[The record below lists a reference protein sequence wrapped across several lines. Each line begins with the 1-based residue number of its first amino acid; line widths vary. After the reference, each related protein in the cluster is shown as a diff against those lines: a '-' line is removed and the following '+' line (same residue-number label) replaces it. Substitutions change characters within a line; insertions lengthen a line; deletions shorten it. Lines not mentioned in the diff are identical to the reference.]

1 MIESLT
7 LSRIT
12 RKVDRMPKALI
23 IGAGV
28 AGPATALFLQKAG
41 WDAEIFESRPAPDA
55 FGGLFLNVATNGLAV
70 LETLGLRERLVSD
83 GHASPYLEMWSGR
96 GRRLGVV
103 PNGPAGEP
111 ERGSVVVRREWL
123 NEVLRDAADAAGIR
137 TRWGARL
144 ERIDEHGD
152 SVTAHFAD
160 GTSSR
165 GDILIGCDGVGSLTR
180 RWIDPNAPEPTYSG
194 IISVGGFSRV
204 PGLAPTPLAQHMI
217 FGARGFF
224 GYLVRED
231 GTVYWFAN
239 PTRAEADRDTLRA
252 VPSATW
258 IDELREI
265 HADDP
270 YPVPQILD
278 AVVGEAGAYGL
289 YDLTHVPHWHRGR
302 VVAVG
307 DAVHATSPSAGQGA
321 SLSLEDAATLAR
333 CLRDEP
339 DQGRAFS
346 EYERLRR
353 PRAEEV
359 VAYARSINKQKSV
372 TSSKIAIAL
381 RDLMLPLFL
390 TGAMTDD
397 RNNHLYNHTVP
408 WTEGVVPG
416 DR

>member
-1 MIESLT
+1 
-7 LSRIT
+7 
-12 RKVDRMPKALI
+12 MPRALV

-28 AGPATALFLQKAG
+28 AGPATALFLKKAG
-41 WDAEIFESRPAPDA
+41 WEAEIFEARPAPDA

-70 LETLGLRERLVSD
+70 LETLGVRERLVSD
-83 GHASPYLEMWSGR
+83 GHLSPYLEMWSGR

-123 NEVLRDAADAAGIR
+123 GEVLRDAATAAGIR
-137 TRWGARL
+137 TTWGARL
-144 ERIDEHGD
+144 EHIEDHGD
-152 SVTAHFAD
+152 TVTVHFAN
-160 GTSSR
+160 GASSR
-165 GDILIGCDGVGSLTR
+165 GDVLIGCDGVGSLTR
-180 RWIDPNAPEPTYSG
+180 RWIDPKAPDPAYSG
-194 IISVGGFSRV
+194 ILSIGGFSRV
-204 PGLAPTPLAQHMI
+204 PGLEHTPLTQKMI
-217 FGARGFF
+217 FGVRGFF

-239 PTRAEADRDTLRA
+239 PTRAGMDRDELRG
-252 VPSATW
+252 VPSAAW
-258 IDELREI
+258 IEELRDI
-265 HADDP
+265 HSHDP

-278 AVVGEAGAYGL
+278 AVVGGGGAKGIK
-289 YDLTHVPHWHRGR
+289 DHTPGTHWHRGR

-321 SLSLEDAATLAR
+321 SLALEDAAALAR

-339 DQGRAFS
+339 DHEHAFA
-346 EYERLRR
+346 EYERLRK

-359 VAYARSINKQKSV
+359 VAYARAITRQKSV
-372 TSSKIAIAL
+372 SRSRISIAV

-390 TGAMTDD
+390 KSAMTDV
-397 RNNHLYNHTVP
+397 RNNHLYNHSVP
-408 WTEGVVPG
+408 WSEIVAEI